1 VTDLL
6 HHRAMR
12 RRPGLLAL
20 LSLLPLLVTAPVSA
34 YAQGAITTGLATSVD
49 ILFPPIA
56 GGGVR
61 PLDFGTV
68 VPGTT
73 VSVAPRTPQ
82 GAEFHIGG
90 LLGRKS
96 VDITLTLPSAL
107 TGPGGATVPLNFA
120 GTNAAACELNLLGI
134 CQAASLV
141 SWDPVVQPTNRV
153 RPTKF
158 GPGPKVF
165 VNDQLALYL
174 GAAVSAPANQRAGH
188 YTASVTV
195 VIVAN

>member
-1 VTDLL
+1 VRTSRFIAFVTLL
-6 HHRAMR
+6 GA
-12 RRPGLLAL
+12 
-20 LSLLPLLVTAPVSA
+20 APVA
-34 YAQGAITTGLATSVD
+34 AFAQAGITSGVAATID
-49 ILFPPIA
+49 ILFPPVT

-61 PLDFGTV
+61 PLSFGTV

-73 VSVAPRTPQ
+73 ASVAPRTAQ
-82 GAEFHIGG
+82 GAEFRIAG

-96 VDITLTLPSAL
+96 VDLTLTLPTVL
-107 TGPGGATVPLNFA
+107 TGPGGATIPLSFA
-120 GTNAAACELNLLGI
+120 GANAAACELNLLGI
-134 CQAASLV
+134 CQTASLA
-141 SWDPVVQPTNRV
+141 SWDPVASPTTRV

-174 GAAVSAPANQRAGH
+174 GASVSPPATQRAGH
-188 YTASVTV
+188 YTASATV

>member
-1 VTDLL
+1 MYRTSGALAL
-6 HHRAMR
+6 CA
-12 RRPGLLAL
+12 LLAAAPAASFAQAGL
-20 LSLLPLLVTAPVSA
+20 TSGLPASA
-34 YAQGAITTGLATSVD
+34 E
-49 ILFPPIA
+49 ILFPPVMA
-56 GGGVR
+56 GGVR
-61 PLDFGTV
+61 PLTFGTV

-73 VSVAPRTPQ
+73 VSVAPRTAQ

-96 VDITLTLPSAL
+96 VDITLTLPAVL
-107 TGPGGATVPLNFA
+107 TGPAGATMPLNFA
-120 GTNAAACELNLLGI
+120 GSNAAACELDTLEV

-141 SWDPVVQPTNRV
+141 SWDPVATPTTRV

-174 GAAVSAPANQRAGH
+174 GGAVSAPAAQRAGH

-195 VIVAN
+195 LIVTN

>member
-1 VTDLL
+1 
-6 HHRAMR
+6 MR
-12 RRPGLLAL
+12 RTGVLAL
-20 LSLLPLLVTAPVSA
+20 AWVLVALPAAASA
-34 YAQGAITTGLATSVD
+34 QAGITTGLATSVD
-49 ILFPPIA
+49 ILFPPVTA
-56 GGGVR
+56 SGVR
-61 PLDFGTV
+61 PLNFGVV

-73 VSVAPRTPQ
+73 VSVAPQTPQ

-96 VDITLTLPSAL
+96 VDITLTLPAVL
-107 TGPGGATVPLNFA
+107 AGPAGATIPLSFA
-120 GTNAAACELNLLGI
+120 GANAAACELNLLGI

-141 SWDPVVQPTNRV
+141 AWDPVASPTTRV
-153 RPTKF
+153 RPTRF

-174 GAAVSAPANQRAGH
+174 GASVSAPATQRAGH
-188 YTASVTV
+188 YTASATV

>member
-1 VTDLL
+1 MV
-6 HHRAMR
+6 R
-12 RRPGLLAL
+12 RHALAL
-20 LSLLPLLVTAPVSA
+20 VALFVTAPVA
-34 YAQGAITTGLATSVD
+34 AFAQAGITTGIATSVD
-49 ILFPPIA
+49 ILFPPVT

-61 PLDFGTV
+61 PLNFGVV

-73 VSVAPRTPQ
+73 VSVAPQSAQ
-82 GAEFHIGG
+82 GAEFRISG

-96 VDITLTLPSAL
+96 VDLTLTLPAAL
-107 TGPGGATVPLNFA
+107 DGPGGATIPLNFS
-120 GTNAAACELNLLGI
+120 GGNAAACELNLLGI
-134 CQAASLV
+134 CQTVTLV
-141 SWDPVVQPTNRV
+141 SWDPVANPTTRV

-174 GAAVSAPANQRAGH
+174 GAAVAPPATQRAGH
-188 YTASVTV
+188 YTASATI